1 MSTNGACQTLVRLY
15 YSRVMP
21 WPSQLAVRSGKAIS
35 DGEETPH
42 RVLQSFEQFEPAF
55 GRLKQSTSFI
65 SGFDVNDSDADNT
78 NIIIVINR

>member
-1 MSTNGACQTLVRLY
+1 M
-15 YSRVMP
+15 
-21 WPSQLAVRSGKAIS
+21 
-35 DGEETPH
+35 
-42 RVLQSFEQFEPAF
+42 LQSFEQFEPAF

>member
-1 MSTNGACQTLVRLY
+1 
-15 YSRVMP
+15 MP

-35 DGEETPH
+35 DGEENPH